1 MIFFPFHQQCN
12 DDIKLEMPP
21 NPSEDEISKYTNKF
35 ERCAVS
41 CVDKNIELLP
51 KLFKTIKS
59 VLAKG
64 PEHLPN

>member
-1 MIFFPFHQQCN
+1 M
-12 DDIKLEMPP
+12 EMPP
-21 NPSEDEISKYTNKF
+21 NPNENEISKFTGKF
-35 ERCAVS
+35 ERCAVQ

-64 PEHLPN
+64 PQHIPN